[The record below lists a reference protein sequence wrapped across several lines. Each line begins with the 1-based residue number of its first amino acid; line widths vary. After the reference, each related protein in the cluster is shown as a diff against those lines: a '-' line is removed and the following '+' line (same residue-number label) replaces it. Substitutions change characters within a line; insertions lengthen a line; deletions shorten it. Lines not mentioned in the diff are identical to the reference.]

1 MLLAASNLQ
10 LIREFGLA
18 MSVPKLPL
26 HQLGSFNLP
35 DTFLAWTRPG
45 VLEENCLLVDN
56 HLAWPP
62 DAGGG
67 SRTPRVQEAVASPWR
82 SIRLTSSRGWTSSR
96 SLPAKPTLARPSGCQ
111 ACMNPE
117 TLLKPEQAAESDQP
131 ESVEAEKTWD
141 AARLNF
147 ARELCEFLIWDPS
160 LQGRPRFSADAMEM
174 LEMVGRVLDKA
185 TRVKTIACDNATQHS
200 LIKAMLLG
208 LPTGL
213 SQARIL
219 SLPFWKDIAYVPLP
233 ESCLPRCNFRKPVIQ
248 REVLFLL
255 IGPAHLQK
263 NVVGQLRSP
272 KTIRYG
278 RFFCDW
284 SATLDLSMP
293 PGAYQ
298 GYELQSDVEA
308 ASFLNAFH
316 LVVDLRSSPDEIR
329 IPWALTGALL
339 LNLTVCLI
347 TGAVFHPGLSQS
359 VRLENA
365 LTGYVL
371 LDLGQMLADDSSK
384 RGA

>member
-1 MLLAASNLQ
+1 MHESRDTAQARAS
-10 LIREFGLA
+10 
-18 MSVPKLPL
+18 
-26 HQLGSFNLP
+26 
-35 DTFLAWTRPG
+35 
-45 VLEENCLLVDN
+45 C
-56 HLAWPP
+56 
-62 DAGGG
+62 
-67 SRTPRVQEAVASPWR
+67 
-82 SIRLTSSRGWTSSR
+82 
-96 SLPAKPTLARPSGCQ
+96 C
-111 ACMNPE
+111 
-117 TLLKPEQAAESDQP
+117 ESDQP

-298 GYELQSDVEA
+298 GYEFAIGCGGSILLECIPPRRGPALKPRRDPHPMGA
-308 ASFLNAFH
+308 H
-316 LVVDLRSSPDEIR
+316 RCSSPELDSLPHHRCCFPSWPQSIGSPRECFDWLC
-329 IPWALTGALL
+329 P
-339 LNLTVCLI
+339 
-347 TGAVFHPGLSQS
+347 PGLRPDAS
-359 VRLENA
+359 
-365 LTGYVL
+365 
-371 LDLGQMLADDSSK
+371 
-384 RGA
+384 